1 VDAYV
6 RASVLEL
13 VRAFIGTADR
23 VHVPLGRSWP
33 TGSMVLWVAVLLA
46 AYLFFYL

>member
-1 VDAYV
+1 
-6 RASVLEL
+6 
-13 VRAFIGTADR
+13 